1 LIENE
6 TKEGMSKMARTGG
19 RPSLTDSAVRERLMG
34 VATELFA
41 RKGYSAT
48 TTREIVAAAGVTKPV
63 LYYYF
68 RNKEGIYLELMQRAS
83 RQLETV
89 VDASLLT
96 SGDSK
101 ERLSGFCDRVLGLIV
116 EKIEVVRLIYSIYY
130 GPPQEAPFFDIDA
143 VYQKLFETVKE
154 MVVEGI
160 RKKELRKGNAEDI
173 TWAILGAIHVTMEN
187 EISHPEREL
196 GQEGLRRILNL
207 IFRGI
212 SVQRGKQSRRE
223 KK

>member
-1 LIENE
+1 
-6 TKEGMSKMARTGG
+6 MARTGG
-19 RPSLTDSAVRERLMG
+19 KPSLTDSPVRERLLG

-41 RKGYSAT
+41 RKGYAAT
-48 TTREIVAAAGVTKPV
+48 STREIVAAAGVTKPV

-68 RNKEGIYLELMQRAS
+68 QNKEGIYLELMKRAS
-83 RQLETV
+83 LQLKAV
-89 VDASLLT
+89 VDTSLLT
-96 SGDSK
+96 SGNSK
-101 ERLSGFCDRVLGLIV
+101 ERLSRFCDRVLGLIV

-143 VYQKLFETVKE
+143 VYQKLFETVRE

-160 RKKELRKGNAEDI
+160 RKKELRKGHAEDI

-212 SVQRGKQSRRE
+212 STE
-223 KK
+223 KESQHKGDKR